1 MSRKGLDSWVNKL
14 NRQDMPVVGEVIGEL
29 SALTGSD
36 DADVN
41 QLADVILRDPNLT
54 SHVLRI
60 ANSVHYNYSCYPINT
75 VSRAIVLIGFKG
87 MRAIC
92 ISSLIIDNFL
102 RKGPR
107 ERLLQMMA
115 RALHAAT
122 QARNL
127 MMEREDALAEE
138 VFIAALLYHLGEMA
152 FWASDTHSNADETE
166 ALLNEDS
173 EARKQ
178 AMDDILGTSFKA
190 ITLELAKQ
198 WRLGETLEK
207 ALYPGRDFDPAV
219 QAVLLGEQLS
229 RESLRGWQSSEVDQ
243 LIAQM
248 ADFTGRS
255 NEQTRQM
262 VREMAEKA
270 VDIARTYG
278 AEEVCYLIPSS
289 RAAALLDHPIS
300 VPDEYPEEPRPGDP
314 KLQLNILRD
323 LSMAATDVGDINT
336 IMRMVVEGV
345 HRGVGLPR
353 VAVALIRKER
363 LLAKYVLGEGVE
375 HWRERF
381 NFDVGAEAEN
391 LFTAA
396 LNEHSTHWLQ
406 QDAIKAHPEW
416 HPPVVVEVL
425 GRHEAFVSALT
436 LAGRR
441 VGVLYADAKGKS
453 SLTQE
458 QYDSF
463 RHFANQAQM
472 NLMLLSQLRAKKPQ
486 SPAPVIE

>member
-1 MSRKGLDSWVNKL
+1 MSRKGLDNWVSKL
-14 NRQDMPVVGEVIGEL
+14 NRQDMPVIGEVIGEL

-41 QLADVILRDPNLT
+41 QLAEVILRDPNLT

-115 RALHAAT
+115 RSLHAAT

-127 MMEREDALAEE
+127 MLERQDNRAEE

-152 FWASDTHSNADETE
+152 FWASDTKPNAEEIE
-166 ALLNEDS
+166 ALLDQDS
-173 EARKQ
+173 GNRKQ
-178 AMDDILGTSFKA
+178 AMEDILGTSFKA

-207 ALYPGRDFDPAV
+207 ALYPGRDQDAAI

-229 RESLRGWQSSEVDQ
+229 RDSLRGWDDPEVTK
-243 LIAQM
+243 LIKQM
-248 ADFTGRS
+248 AKFTDQDP
-255 NEQTRQM
+255 EQTLHM
-262 VREMAEKA
+262 VQETAEKA
-270 VDIARTYG
+270 VDVARTYG
-278 AEEVCYLIPSS
+278 AEEVCCLIPSS
-289 RAAALLDHPIS
+289 RAAALLGHPI
-300 VPDEYPEEPRPGDP
+300 EAPEEPQEEASPGDP
-314 KLQLNILRD
+314 KLQLNILRE
-323 LSMAATDVGDINT
+323 LSMAATDIGDINT
-336 IMRMVVEGV
+336 ILRMVVEGM

-353 VAVALIRKER
+353 VVVALVRNER
-363 LLAKYVLGEGVE
+363 LQAKYVLGEGIE
-375 HWRERF
+375 HWRDKF
-381 NFDVGAEAEN
+381 NFDLSAEAEN
-391 LFTAA
+391 LFTSAVGDQ
-396 LNEHSTHWLQ
+396 TTRWLQ
-406 QDAIKAHPEW
+406 QDAVKSHPEW
-416 HPPVVVEVL
+416 HPPAVVEVL
-425 GRHEAFVSALT
+425 GRHEAFVSELT
-436 LAGRR
+436 LAGRK
-441 VGVLYADAKGKS
+441 VGVLYADAKGKAP
-453 SLTQE
+453 LTQE

-472 NLMLLSQLRAKKPQ
+472 NLMLLSQLRAKKPV
-486 SPAPVIE
+486 SE